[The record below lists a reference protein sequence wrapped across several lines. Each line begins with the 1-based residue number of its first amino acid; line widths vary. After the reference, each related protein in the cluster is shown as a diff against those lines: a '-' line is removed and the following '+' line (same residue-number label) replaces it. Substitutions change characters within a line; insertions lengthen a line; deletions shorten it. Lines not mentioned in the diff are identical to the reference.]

1 MDWMKR
7 LKSLARINAEA
18 PPSLIERTWIK
29 TWVETATIKRTTV
42 KWREKG
48 KNGDY
53 EHASKPD

>member
-18 PPSLIERTWIK
+18 PRSDLERTLV
-29 TWVETATIKRTTV
+29 TQWVETATIKRTTV

-48 KNGDY
+48 KNGNY